1 MVERRS
7 FLLGLGLGLGLAAA
21 AGGPVADSE
30 ADAAGAVLIV
40 GAAPVK
46 DATGIPVRLVA
57 LF

>member
-7 FLLGLGLGLGLAAA
+7 FLLGLGLAAV
-21 AGGPVADSE
+21 AGGPVVDSK

-46 DATGIPVRLVA
+46 DATGFPVRLVA